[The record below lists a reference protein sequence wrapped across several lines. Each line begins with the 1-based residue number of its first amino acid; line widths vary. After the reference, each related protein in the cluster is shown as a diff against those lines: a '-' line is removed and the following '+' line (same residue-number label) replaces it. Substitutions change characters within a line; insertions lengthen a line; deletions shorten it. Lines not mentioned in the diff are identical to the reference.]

1 MATMKMSTKQVRL
14 KEATSIKKY
23 EQYWHVYYAKT
34 RVGKIYTE
42 KRKGT
47 EELWLNMFIN
57 ERFQG
62 KGIGSAAL
70 NQVCVRI
77 GKQPLFAEIK
87 KSNTASQRVFKKVGF
102 KQFKENEAGQ
112 DILMRKADK

>member
-23 EQYWHVYYAKT
+23 EQYWHVYYAKA

-42 KRKGT
+42 KRKGG

-77 GKQPLFAEIK
+77 GKQPLYAEIK
-87 KSNTASQRVFKKVGF
+87 KSNIASQRVFKKVGF
-102 KQFKENEAGQ
+102 KFAKETPSGQ